1 MRQPLSFDRFQFD
14 PESRRLMSGEREIRL
29 TPKSASVL
37 GILVSRAGEPVTK
50 QALFELA
57 WPDTVVSD
65 DALVSCIQ
73 ELRKALGDDAREPR
87 FIETR
92 HRSGYR
98 FLPEIAAAP
107 TAPESRAG
115 SSSKAGN
122 AAAGQPASIAV
133 LPFTDMS
140 PGRDQ
145 DYFCEGLAEELID
158 ALSRVDGLRVA
169 ARSSSFVF
177 RGAGVDLIAAGKT
190 LGVDAIVEGSV
201 RKAGDRLRIT
211 VQLIDVSNGFHHWSQ
226 KFERQL
232 GDIFA
237 IQDEIA
243 ASVARTVR
251 GEELSAPERLALRK
265 PETGTEPY
273 EYYLRGRQ
281 SLHRMRQEDLQHS
294 VEMFR
299 HAIELDA
306 QYAPAWAGLATASAL
321 LYEWWG
327 SSAEDL
333 ATADHASERAMHLAP
348 QLAESHVARGYAQA
362 QHRRYD
368 ECAVHFETAMRL
380 HPGLYD
386 AYYYFGRAC
395 FAHGEIARSAE
406 LFARAADVNPE
417 DFQSLFL
424 AAQSLGMTGR
434 HDEAQRMNRDSIVRA
449 ERALALNP
457 EDIRVLSLGS
467 GALQFDQQIERAIEW
482 AQRALALQ
490 PHDMSALMNAT
501 CLYAKLGMKD
511 EALTLLER
519 ACGRGWG
526 KLDWIEHDPDYDG
539 LRDDPRFKAL
549 MAGLR

>member
-1 MRQPLSFDRFQFD
+1 MTQPLSFGRFQFD
-14 PESRRLMSGEREIRL
+14 PDSRRLMSGEREIRL
-29 TPKSASVL
+29 TPKAASVL

-50 QALFELA
+50 KALFELA

-98 FLPEIAAAP
+98 FVAERLTADTLPESAA
-107 TAPESRAG
+107 
-115 SSSKAGN
+115 SKAPDGRP
-122 AAAGQPASIAV
+122 AAIAV

-169 ARSSSFVF
+169 ARSSSFLF

-190 LGVDAIVEGSV
+190 LGVDSIVEGSV
-201 RKAGDRLRIT
+201 RKAGDRVRIT
-211 VQLIDVSNGFHHWSQ
+211 VQVIDVSNGFHRWSQ
-226 KFERQL
+226 RFERQL

-243 ASVARTVR
+243 ASVARTMR
-251 GEELSAPERLALRK
+251 GEELSDPERLALRK
-265 PETGTEPY
+265 PETGAEPY

-281 SLHRMRQEDLQHS
+281 SLHRMRQEDLQRS

-299 HAIELDA
+299 HAIELDE

-327 SSAEDL
+327 SNEEDL
-333 ATADHASERAMHLAP
+333 ATADHASERAMQLAP

-368 ECAVHFETAMRL
+368 ECAVHFDTAMRL

-395 FAHGEIARSAE
+395 FAHGEIAQSAE
-406 LFARAADVNPE
+406 LFARAAEVNPE

-424 AAQSLGMTGR
+424 AAQSLGMVGR
-434 HDEAQRMNRDSIVRA
+434 IAEAQQMNRDSIVRA
-449 ERALALNP
+449 ERSLALNP
-457 EDIRVLSLGS
+457 EDVRVLSLGS
-467 GALQFDQQIERAIEW
+467 GALQFDGQLDRAIEW
-482 AQRALALQ
+482 SQRSLELQ
-490 PHDMSALMNAT
+490 PNDMSALMNAT

-526 KLDWIEHDPDYDG
+526 KRDWIENDPDYDG
-539 LRDDPRFKAL
+539 LRSDPRFQAL
-549 MAGLR
+549 LAGLS